1 MPNQDESLHRW
12 QGKIDAFV
20 ENASARIETLF
31 KMVAAAEKTIQLLD
45 DELKKDIR
53 DTYDDQKAEVLKLRE
68 DLNTLATKLSNLVAR
83 LTVIVALGSFVGTVV
98 TSIFVATIIKIFL
111 K

>member
-68 DLNTLATKLSNLVAR
+68 DLNTLATKLSNLVAS

>member
-20 ENASARIETLF
+20 ENAAARIETLF
-31 KMVAAAEKTIQLLD
+31 KMIAAAEKTIQLLD

>member
-1 MPNQDESLHRW
+1 MPNQDESLQRW
-12 QGKIDAFV
+12 QGKIDALIETF
-20 ENASARIETLF
+20 AARLDTLF
-31 KMVAAAEKTIQLLD
+31 KLIHAAEKSIQLLD
-45 DELKKDIR
+45 DELKQDIS
-53 DTYDDQKAEVLKLRE
+53 KASEEHKKEIAELRK